1 MSYLDITDEKNFIL
15 QIQRML
21 RDIAY
26 LNYDDSTQGVTGIY
40 DTATRH
46 SVTAFQRDMGLS
58 PTGKVDIETWEILNT
73 VHSSTLNDVSV
84 PRAVHIFPKYSTYE
98 ILPESKDSIIYVL
111 QHMLNEISVNDE
123 SGGIVEMTGV
133 YDKATQNAIY
143 AFKRRN
149 LMDDTNVI
157 DVDTLNRLFDEYEI
171 IISSSK

>member
-21 RDIAY
+21 RDISY
-26 LNYDDSTQGVTGIY
+26 LNYDDASQGITGVY

-46 SVTAFQRDMGLS
+46 SVTAFQRDMGLA
-58 PTGKVDIETWEILNT
+58 PTGKVDTETWEILSS
-73 VHSSTLNDVSV
+73 VHSNTINDASV
-84 PRAVHIFPKYSTYE
+84 PRSVYIFPRYSSYE
-98 ILPESKDSIIYVL
+98 ILPDTKNSIIYVL

-123 SGGIVEMTGV
+123 SGGALEMTGI
-133 YDKATQNAIY
+133 YDKATQDAVY

-149 LMDDTNVI
+149 LLDDTSVI
-157 DVDTLNRLFDEYEI
+157 DVATLNRLFDEYEI

>member
-1 MSYLDITDEKNFIL
+1 MSYLDITDERNFIL

-21 RDIAY
+21 RDISY
-26 LNYDDSTQGVTGIY
+26 FNYDDASQGITGIY
-40 DTATRH
+40 DTATKH
-46 SVTAFQRDMGLS
+46 SVTAFQRDMGLT

-73 VHSSTLNDVSV
+73 VHSSTLDDVSV
-84 PRAVHIFPKYSTYE
+84 PRAVHIFPMYSSYE
-98 ILPESKDSIIYVL
+98 ILPDSRDTIIYVL

-123 SGGIVEMTGV
+123 NGGIVEMTGV

-149 LMDDTNVI
+149 LMDDTSVI
-157 DVDTLNRLFDEYEI
+157 DVATLNRIFDEYEI

>member
-1 MSYLDITDEKNFIL
+1 MSYLDITDERNFIL

-21 RDIAY
+21 RDISY
-26 LNYDDSTQGVTGIY
+26 LNFDDSSQGITGIY
-40 DTATRH
+40 DAATRH

-58 PTGKVDIETWEILNT
+58 PTGRVDIETWEILNT
-73 VHSSTLNDVSV
+73 VHSSALDDARV
-84 PRAVHIFPKYSTYE
+84 PRAVHIFPMYSSYE
-98 ILPESKDSIIYVL
+98 ILPESKNSIIYVL

-123 SGGIVEMTGV
+123 GGGVVEMTGV

-149 LMDDTNVI
+149 LLDDTDVI
-157 DVDTLNRLFDEYEI
+157 DVRTLNRLFDEYEI